1 MTQKRKHYSKQFKT
15 DAVKLFTEQG
25 FNVSEAARNLGIH
38 HSSLRRWKR
47 QLESDGNQAFPGKG
61 NLSAEKQELD
71 RLRKE
76 NKRLRMEREILKK
89 AAAFFAKESQ

>member
-1 MTQKRKHYSKQFKT
+1 MTPKRKHYSKQFKI
-15 DAVKLFTEQG
+15 DAVKLVTEQG
-25 FNVSEAARNLGIH
+25 FNVSAAARNLGIH

-47 QLESDGNQAFPGKG
+47 QLESDGQQAFPGKG
-61 NLSAEKQELD
+61 NLSSEKEELI

-89 AAAFFAKESQ
+89 AAAFFANESK

>member
-15 DAVKLFTEQG
+15 DAVKLVTEQD

-47 QLESDGNQAFPGKG
+47 ELESDGNQAFPGKG

-89 AAAFFAKESQ
+89 ATAFFSKESQ